1 MGNNPANGK
10 FNVPALEKGLDALE
24 LVHRGAGA
32 MSLTEIARSCG
43 RSVSE
48 MQRVVPYLA
57 QRGYFVRDFRGY
69 YRGSS
74 KMFRLGNHN
83 PPYRDLVANAMG
95 PMGDF
100 AAEAGEGIH
109 LSVLDDGDLLILA
122 DAPGTGYLK
131 IGVRVGSSH
140 KPAETV
146 SGRVLLAFCGGV
158 DKRYA
163 AIREAGHEYAG
174 SHLFRGVNDL
184 AVPVLAGDGSLIA
197 ALATS
202 WLDPASGKGKTID
215 RLLPALKACARRISE
230 SFEPLGIPQL

>member
-1 MGNNPANGK
+1 MGNDPANGN

-57 QRGYFVRDFRGY
+57 QRGYFVRDSRGL
-69 YRGSS
+69 YRRSS
-74 KMFRLGNHN
+74 KLFRIGNHN

-95 PMGDF
+95 PLGDY
-100 AAEAGEGIH
+100 AARTGEGIH

-140 KPAETV
+140 KPVETV
-146 SGRVLLAFCGGV
+146 SGRVLMAFGGSAE
-158 DKRYA
+158 KRYG
-163 AIREAGHEYAG
+163 AIRESGHEYSQ

-184 AVPVLAGDGSLIA
+184 AVPVLARDGTAIA
-197 ALATS
+197 AIATS
-202 WLDPASGKGKTID
+202 WLDPASGKVKTVKK
-215 RLLPALKACARRISE
+215 LLPALEACARHISE
-230 SFEPLGIPQL
+230 SFEPL